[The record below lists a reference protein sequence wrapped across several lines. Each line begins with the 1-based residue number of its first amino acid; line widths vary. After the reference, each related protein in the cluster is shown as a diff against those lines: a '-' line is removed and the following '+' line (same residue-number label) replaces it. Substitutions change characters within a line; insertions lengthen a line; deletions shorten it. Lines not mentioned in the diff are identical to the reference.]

1 MGKQSQS
8 ITLELYAPTIAS
20 GWHCY
25 LPQSS
30 DHLEELKEVACS
42 VDQRNLEVAVERC
55 MGSLTRSRPAR
66 VPAFEK
72 LGAHAIGKGERR
84 IVVPWFVGI
93 TLQGNAFSEFANKYK
108 LLMRKDI
115 KLQ

>member
-1 MGKQSQS
+1 M
-8 ITLELYAPTIAS
+8 
-20 GWHCY
+20 
-25 LPQSS
+25 
-30 DHLEELKEVACS
+30 ACS
-42 VDQRNLEVAVERC
+42 VDQRNLEV
-55 MGSLTRSRPAR
+55 LTRSRPAR